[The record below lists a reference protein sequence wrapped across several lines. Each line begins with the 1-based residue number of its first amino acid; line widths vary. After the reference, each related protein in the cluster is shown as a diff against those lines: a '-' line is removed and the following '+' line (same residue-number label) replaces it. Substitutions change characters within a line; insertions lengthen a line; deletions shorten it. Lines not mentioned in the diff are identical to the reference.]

1 MKFMK
6 LGDVVE
12 VIKSLGIVFGDIGT
26 SPLYTLNALLIFVT
40 KATDVIGLVSL
51 IIWTLIILV
60 CIEYAWLAM
69 SLGSKGE
76 GGTIVL
82 LELLTPHV
90 KSVRR
95 IAVYTFLAY
104 VGISLFMGD
113 GVITP
118 AVSILS
124 AVEGL
129 LIIEGLKGLST
140 GVLVFFACCIAIV
153 LFLLQKRG
161 TEKVSVAF
169 GPLMVVWFATLAL
182 TGVVSVFH
190 YPAILSALNP
200 FYGLSFMAAHG
211 FMSFIVLSSVI
222 LCATGG
228 EALYADMGHLGRTPI
243 LRAWYF
249 VFVALVL
256 SYMGQGAFLIAHPGA
271 KQVLHEMIFWQ
282 APLLYI
288 PFVLLC
294 LIASVIASQALI
306 SGVYS
311 VVYQGIMTGVFPR
324 LKVDY
329 TSRKMRSQ
337 VYIGFVNWLLLAAV
351 LFMIV
356 RFEKSLNLTY
366 AYGFAVTGTMTI
378 TGILMTAIFY
388 CRRSWGKMAV
398 AVFVTLV
405 DGVFLGSA
413 LYKLPLGG
421 YYSLMIA
428 MIPLSVIL
436 IYTNGQRKKR
446 DAIRP
451 VSLKDFVH
459 YYHEYADSA
468 QKIKGTALFFVR
480 DTHHIHSYVTQT
492 MFKNNIMYEDTIF
505 VRIITRD
512 RPFGVTGIF
521 KEDLVPGVRV
531 FEIHQGYMEVLN
543 VDQVLRSAGIEAQV
557 IFFGM
562 HEIITKNPIWKVY
575 ATIDRLTP
583 SFAQFYQLP
592 QHKLHG
598 VVTLV
603 HL

>member
-1 MKFMK
+1 
-6 LGDVVE
+6 
-12 VIKSLGIVFGDIGT
+12 
-26 SPLYTLNALLIFVT
+26 
-40 KATDVIGLVSL
+40 
-51 IIWTLIILV
+51 
-60 CIEYAWLAM
+60 
-69 SLGSKGE
+69 
-76 GGTIVL
+76 
-82 LELLTPHV
+82 
-90 KSVRR
+90 
-95 IAVYTFLAY
+95 
-104 VGISLFMGD
+104 
-113 GVITP
+113 
-118 AVSILS
+118 
-124 AVEGL
+124 
-129 LIIEGLKGLST
+129 
-140 GVLVFFACCIAIV
+140 
-153 LFLLQKRG
+153 
-161 TEKVSVAF
+161 
-169 GPLMVVWFATLAL
+169 
-182 TGVVSVFH
+182 
-190 YPAILSALNP
+190 
-200 FYGLSFMAAHG
+200 
-211 FMSFIVLSSVI
+211 
-222 LCATGG
+222 
-228 EALYADMGHLGRTPI
+228 
-243 LRAWYF
+243 
-249 VFVALVL
+249 
-256 SYMGQGAFLIAHPGA
+256 
-271 KQVLHEMIFWQ
+271 
-282 APLLYI
+282 
-288 PFVLLC
+288 
-294 LIASVIASQALI
+294 
-306 SGVYS
+306 
-311 VVYQGIMTGVFPR
+311 
-324 LKVDY
+324 
-329 TSRKMRSQ
+329 MRSQ

-413 LYKLPLGG
+413 MYKLPLGG

-451 VSLKDFVH
+451 VSLKDFIH

-492 MFKNNIMYEDTIF
+492 MFKNNIVYEDTIF
-505 VRIITRD
+505 VRVITRD
-512 RPFGVTGIF
+512 RPFGVTGVF

-562 HEIITKNPIWKVY
+562 HEIITKNPIWKIY
-575 ATIDRLTP
+575 AIIDRLAP

>member
-6 LGDVVE
+6 LSEVVE

-26 SPLYTLNALLIFVT
+26 SPLYTLNALLLF
-40 KATDVIGLVSL
+40 ATGPADIIGLVSL
-51 IIWTLIILV
+51 IVWTLIILV
-60 CIEYAWLAM
+60 SIEYAWLAM

-82 LELLTPHV
+82 LEILTPHL
-90 KSVRR
+90 KSARR
-95 IAVYTFLAY
+95 AAIYTFIAY
-104 VGISLFMGD
+104 VGISLFTGD

-129 LIIEGLKGLST
+129 LIIESLKWLPT
-140 GVLVFFACCIAIV
+140 TALVFLACIIAVV

-169 GPLMVVWFATLAL
+169 GPLMVIWFATLAL
-182 TGVVSVFH
+182 TGLVSIMH
-190 YPAILSALNP
+190 YPAILAALNP
-200 FYGLSFMAAHG
+200 VYGLKFMLAHG
-211 FMSFIVLSSVI
+211 FMSFFVLSGVI

-256 SYMGQGAFLIAHPGA
+256 SYLGQGAFLVTHPGV
-271 KQVLHEMIFWQ
+271 KQVLHEMVFSQ
-282 APLLYI
+282 AAFLYI

-294 LIASVIASQALI
+294 IIASVIASQALI
-306 SGVYS
+306 SGVFS

-378 TGILMTAIFY
+378 TGILMSAIFY
-388 CRRSWGKMAV
+388 YRRSWGKMAV

-405 DGVFLGSA
+405 DLVFLGSA
-413 LYKLPLGG
+413 MFKLPLGG

-428 MIPLSVIL
+428 MIPLSIIL

-446 DAIRP
+446 YAMRST
-451 VSLKDFVH
+451 SLSEFVH
-459 YYHEYADSA
+459 YCLDYTQTS
-468 QKIKGTALFFVR
+468 QKIRGTALFFVR
-480 DTHHIHSYVTQT
+480 DIQHIHSYVVQT
-492 MFKNNIMYEDTIF
+492 MFKNNIVYEDTIL
-505 VRIITRD
+505 VRVITRD
-512 RPFGVTGIF
+512 KPFGVTGLF
-521 KEDLVPGVRV
+521 KDELAPGVRV

-543 VDQVLRSAGIEAQV
+543 VDQVLRSAGIDAQV
-557 IFFGM
+557 IFYGM
-562 HEIITKNPIWKVY
+562 HEIITKNPIWKIY
-575 ATIDRLTP
+575 ATIDRLAP

>member
-6 LGDVVE
+6 LGDVVD

-95 IAVYTFLAY
+95 VAVYTFLAY

-169 GPLMVVWFATLAL
+169 GPLMVIWFATLAL

-211 FMSFIVLSSVI
+211 FMSFIVLSGVI

-256 SYMGQGAFLIAHPGA
+256 SYMGQGAFLITHPGA

-288 PFVLLC
+288 PFVMLC

-413 LYKLPLGG
+413 MYKLPLGG

-436 IYTNGQRKKR
+436 IYTNGQRRKR

-505 VRIITRD
+505 VRVITRD

-562 HEIITKNPIWKVY
+562 HEIITKNPIWKIY
-575 ATIDRLTP
+575 ATIDRLAP

>member
-6 LGDVVE
+6 LSEVVD

-26 SPLYTLNALLIFVT
+26 SPLYTLNALILFAT
-40 KATDVIGLVSL
+40 KPSDIIGIVSL
-51 IIWTLIILV
+51 IVWTLIILV

-82 LELLTPHV
+82 LEILTPQL
-90 KSVRR
+90 KSARR
-95 IAVYTFLAY
+95 VAIYTFIAY

-129 LIIEGLKGLST
+129 LIIESLKWLPT
-140 GVLVFFACCIAIV
+140 ATLVFLACIIAIV

-169 GPLMVVWFATLAL
+169 GPLMVIWFATLAL
-182 TGVVSVFH
+182 TGLVSIVH
-190 YPAILSALNP
+190 YPAILGALNP
-200 FYGLSFMAAHG
+200 LYGLQFMFAHG
-211 FMSFIVLSSVI
+211 FKSFFVLSGVI

-249 VFVALVL
+249 VFSALVL
-256 SYMGQGAFLIAHPGA
+256 SYLGQGAFLVTHHGV
-271 KQVLHEMIFWQ
+271 KQVLHEMVFSQ
-282 APLLYI
+282 ASFLYI

-294 LIASVIASQALI
+294 IIASVIASQALI

-337 VYIGFVNWLLLAAV
+337 VYIGFINWLLLAAV

-378 TGILMTAIFY
+378 TGILMMAIFY

-398 AVFVTLV
+398 ATFVTLV
-405 DGVFLGSA
+405 DCVFLGSA
-413 LYKLPLGG
+413 LFKLPLGG

-428 MIPLSVIL
+428 SVPLSIIL

-446 DAIRP
+446 YAMRP
-451 VSLKDFVH
+451 IPLSEFVH
-459 YYHEYADSA
+459 YCLESAQSA

-480 DTHHIHSYVTQT
+480 DIQHIHSYVVQT
-492 MFKNNIMYEDTIF
+492 MFTNNIVYEDTIL
-505 VRIITRD
+505 VRVITRD
-512 RPFGVTGIF
+512 KPFGVTGLF
-521 KEDLVPGVRV
+521 KEELAPGVRV

-543 VDQVLRSAGIEAQV
+543 VDQVLRSAGIDAQV
-557 IFFGM
+557 IFYGM
-562 HEIITKNPIWKVY
+562 HEIVTKNPIWKIY
-575 ATIDRLTP
+575 ATIDRLAP

-592 QHKLHG
+592 QQKLHG